1 LNLNEINHIVGVIL
15 NLKRGELRLKNG
27 QERSAVLG
35 QAAGGGQELRAAK
48 KVTVEAK
55 EGVGTCAKRS
65 LKGVVT

>member
-1 LNLNEINHIVGVIL
+1 MNLNEINHIVGVIF
-15 NLKRGELRLKNG
+15 NLIEGACALNG
-27 QERSAVLG
+27 QERSAALG